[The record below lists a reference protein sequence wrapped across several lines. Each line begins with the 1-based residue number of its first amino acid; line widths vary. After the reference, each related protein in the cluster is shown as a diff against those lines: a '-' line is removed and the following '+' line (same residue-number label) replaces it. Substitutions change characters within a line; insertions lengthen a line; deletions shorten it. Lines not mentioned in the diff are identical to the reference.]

1 MVLMMLPDFLARQL
15 TIHAISLRCSPT
27 VTRYESSVPPSTV
40 LHNDAASARGLT
52 ASALPRSL
60 PISTTA
66 CLSREEVLGRRILAS
81 GRAPLQDGA
90 AVHPSRLNMATNM
103 VGVVCLI
110 RAAVSR
116 PLVVSSQRKQWQCV
130 LTGRSGYEQR
140 SV

>member
-40 LHNDAASARGLT
+40 LHNDAASARGPT

-66 CLSREEVLGRRILAS
+66 CLSREEVLGRRILALRQGQLGKMLHAS

-90 AVHPSRLNMATNM
+90 A
-103 VGVVCLI
+103 
-110 RAAVSR
+110 
-116 PLVVSSQRKQWQCV
+116 
-130 LTGRSGYEQR
+130 
-140 SV
+140 